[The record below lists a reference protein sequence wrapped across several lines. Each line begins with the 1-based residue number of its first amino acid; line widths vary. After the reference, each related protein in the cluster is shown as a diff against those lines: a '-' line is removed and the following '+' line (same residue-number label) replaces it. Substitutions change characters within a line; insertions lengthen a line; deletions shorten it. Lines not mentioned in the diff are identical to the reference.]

1 MTATGSPRAS
11 AVRVHLGGDHAA
23 YELKE
28 QLVAWLRLQEY
39 EVVDHG
45 PHVHDPQDDY
55 PPFVLRAAMAVVS
68 EPGSVGVVLGGSGN
82 GEQIAANKVSGIRA
96 ALAWNEDTAALAR
109 QHNDANVISLG
120 ARQHPAEE
128 AIRFLQAFLNARF
141 SGDPRHQRRIDMLT
155 EFEATG
161 SLPPLPATTV
171 AQQAEQAA
179 PNT

>member
-55 PPFVLRAAMAVVS
+55 PPFVLRAAMAVAS

-82 GEQIAANKVSGIRA
+82 GEQIAANKVIGTRA
-96 ALAWNEDTAALAR
+96 ALAYNLETAKLGR
-109 QHNDANVISLG
+109 QHNDANVISIG
-120 ARQHPAEE
+120 ARMHTEEE
-128 AIRFLQAFLNARF
+128 ALAMVRIFLETPF
-141 SGDPRHQRRIDMLT
+141 SGDPRHARRIAL
-155 EFEATG
+155 
-161 SLPPLPATTV
+161 L
-171 AQQAEQAA
+171 AA
-179 PNT
+179 YEDTRSAPTPG

>member
-96 ALAWNEDTAALAR
+96 ALAWNEDTAVLAR

-128 AIRFLQAFLNARF
+128 AIRFLQAFLDARF

-161 SLPPLPATTV
+161 SFPPLPATTV

>member
-1 MTATGSPRAS
+1 
-11 AVRVHLGGDHAA
+11 
-23 YELKE
+23 
-28 QLVAWLRLQEY
+28 
-39 EVVDHG
+39 
-45 PHVHDPQDDY
+45 
-55 PPFVLRAAMAVVS
+55 MAVVS

-128 AIRFLQAFLNARF
+128 AIRFLQAFLDARF

-161 SLPPLPATTV
+161 SFPPLPATTV

>member
-1 MTATGSPRAS
+1 VTVTESPRAS
-11 AVRVHLGGDHAA
+11 VRVHLGGDHAA

-28 QLVAWLRLQEY
+28 QFVAWLRLQEY

-55 PPFVLRAAMAVVS
+55 PPFVLRAAMAVAS

-82 GEQIAANKVSGIRA
+82 GEQIAANKVDGIRA

-120 ARQHPAEE
+120 ARQHSAEE
-128 AIRFLQAFLNARF
+128 ATRLLRAFLDARF
-141 SGDPRHQRRIDMLT
+141 SRDPRHQRRIDMLT
-155 EFEATG
+155 EYEATG
-161 SLPPLPATTV
+161 SLPPLPAAPVTPR
-171 AQQAEQAA
+171 AQQAD
-179 PNT
+179 PKT